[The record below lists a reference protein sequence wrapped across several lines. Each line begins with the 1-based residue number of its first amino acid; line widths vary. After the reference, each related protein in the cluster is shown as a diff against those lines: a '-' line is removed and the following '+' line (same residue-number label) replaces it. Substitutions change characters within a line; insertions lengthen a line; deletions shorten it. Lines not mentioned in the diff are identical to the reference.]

1 MATRRNNKSVFSIQQ
16 RFEIVQQLKSGAS
29 ARRLAT
35 KYDVHPTTIRR
46 IRQNAAALYTFA
58 KQGVEM
64 RKRKNIRKPANVELD
79 NRIVCGGPAK
89 PIFKASKGWLWKFK
103 NRHGIRLLN
112 INKKEDGEVVNAQ
125 VFLDD
130 FAQRVEQEGLEYKN
144 IYTMDV
150 TTLLWKA
157 IPMKILSDEQNI
169 ERIQLEK
176 DRVTVGLCVNATGG
190 HKLAPLFIH
199 KIKNPKE
206 LKHVKDNLPVIFKAH
221 SRAWIDQ
228 EIFTDWYKNHFIPAV
243 KTHQLGTCDKVILLL
258 DNYRHNLQLTEE
270 FQQDD
275 QFQIVRLP
283 PNVTSLQP
291 MNQELIEKTKM
302 SFRHKMLDRVLS
314 FPGGAREFYFDYDL
328 KDCIDLLHDAWAGIS
343 ATNIRNTWKKV
354 INQIPEENTT
364 KEEPEDPLEP
374 NLHEIIGVITGD
386 QVYEESV
393 NEFLSRCTE
402 KENNFFEEE
411 SSSSRSDS
419 IPYEEDLEKA
429 FTHLT
434 KWSERE
440 PDFIRLQV
448 QYLRGYY
455 KQKRC

>member
-1 MATRRNNKSVFSIQQ
+1 MATRRNNKSVLSIQQ

-79 NRIVCGGPAK
+79 NRMYTWYLERKALGKPVTNSLLLEKAIEFNRVGGRPAK
-89 PIFKASKGWLWKFK
+89 PIFKA
-103 NRHGIRLLN
+103 N
-112 INKKEDGEVVNAQ
+112 
-125 VFLDD
+125 D

-157 IPMKILSDEQNI
+157 IPTKILSDEQNI

-176 DRVTVGLCVNATGG
+176 DRVTVDLCVNATGG

-228 EIFTDWYKNHFIPAV
+228 EIFTNWYKNHFIPAV

-258 DNYRHNLQLTEE
+258 DNYRHNL
-270 FQQDD
+270 
-275 QFQIVRLP
+275 
-283 PNVTSLQP
+283 
-291 MNQELIEKTKM
+291 
-302 SFRHKMLDRVLS
+302 
-314 FPGGAREFYFDYDL
+314 
-328 KDCIDLLHDAWAGIS
+328 
-343 ATNIRNTWKKV
+343 
-354 INQIPEENTT
+354 
-364 KEEPEDPLEP
+364 
-374 NLHEIIGVITGD
+374 
-386 QVYEESV
+386 
-393 NEFLSRCTE
+393 
-402 KENNFFEEE
+402 
-411 SSSSRSDS
+411 
-419 IPYEEDLEKA
+419 
-429 FTHLT
+429 
-434 KWSERE
+434 
-440 PDFIRLQV
+440 
-448 QYLRGYY
+448 
-455 KQKRC
+455 